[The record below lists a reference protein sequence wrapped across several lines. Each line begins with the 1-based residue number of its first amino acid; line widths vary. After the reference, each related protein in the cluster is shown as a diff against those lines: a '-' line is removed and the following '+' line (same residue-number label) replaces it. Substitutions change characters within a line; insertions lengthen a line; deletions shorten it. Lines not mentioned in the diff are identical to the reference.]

1 MRILVQGLESKER
14 VELLLQLTRIDSENI
29 QSALVAH
36 LCKGHKEDDA
46 AMLNDVPRQ
55 NFNRAMKRLNRV
67 AEIIEQIKELDV
79 GSSKL
84 QLKPTNKN

>member
-1 MRILVQGLESKER
+1 MQKMRILVQGLESKEK

-55 NFNRAMKRLNRV
+55 NFNRALKRLNNV
-67 AEIIEQIKELDV
+67 AEVVQQIKELE
-79 GSSKL
+79 L
-84 QLKPTNKN
+84 E

>member
-14 VELLLQLTRIDSENI
+14 VKLLLKLTKIDSENI
-29 QSALVAH
+29 QRALTDH

-55 NFNRAMKRLNRV
+55 NFNRALKRLNDV
-67 AEIIEQIKELDV
+67 AGIVEHIKELDWE
-79 GSSKL
+79 
-84 QLKPTNKN
+84 QFKNQTS